1 MALAV
6 WQATR
11 QPPSTTTPASPSAV
25 HTAEGGPAAG
35 RDVTITG
42 AQGPTAGRDARTVT
56 GAAGPTAG
64 GDVHITTITTTG
76 PVAPTAPPGPVVAAG
91 PISNLPPRN
100 LAFTG
105 RDELL
110 ERLHQQLTAPTAVA
124 AVAVTALA
132 DDATSSAVSGN
143 VCPIGE

>member
-1 MALAV
+1 MTTRGPDLHGRLEHLAYV
-6 WQATR
+6 LAPVNVR
-11 QPPSTTTPASPSAV
+11 AHRAS
-25 HTAEGGPAAG
+25 
-35 RDVTITG
+35 
-42 AQGPTAGRDARTVT
+42 RTLS
-56 GAAGPTAG
+56 
-64 GDVHITTITTTG
+64 
-76 PVAPTAPPGPVVAAG
+76 
-91 PISNLPPRN
+91 ISNLPPRN